1 MQIHYHRPWTDRRD
15 RMGTKKRIA
24 IIATMAL
31 VICAAMM
38 VFATQGSDA
47 GTGEGTEDT
56 GSITW
61 IMVCSALVFIMSP
74 GIAFFYG
81 GMLRKQS
88 MSSMITQTLIA
99 MGVMTVSWVVVGYSL
114 SFSGD
119 GTFIGDLEHMF
130 LNGVTENAPSGIS
143 EMEFAMFQG
152 MFAMITAAIV
162 LGACAERIRYTA
174 MIWFLAI
181 WSVMVYAPMAHWVW
195 GGGLFDQ
202 YLTVLDYAGGTVVH
216 ICAGITGIAL
226 VLFAGKRSDMVRNSR
241 AHNIP
246 LAFLGCALL
255 WFGWIGFNGGS
266 GLAAGGEAVRV
277 IMVTMTSAAC
287 GMIAWFAVQYYMVGR
302 VGVLG
307 MIAGSIAGLVGITP
321 AAGYVGIPEAMI
333 IGAVTGVLCFFAVRY
348 TKGREKLDDAL
359 DVFAVH
365 GVGGI
370 WGAIA
375 TGILANPDYAGGV
388 AGLIYGSWDL
398 FIGQIVAVIITLAF
412 CFAVS
417 YCIIFVISKFMRVRV
432 TEEEMLV
439 GQDIIEHGENAYM

>member
-1 MQIHYHRPWTDRRD
+1 MTT
-15 RMGTKKRIA
+15 MKRSVLLLAVIVALIA
-24 IIATMAL
+24 LAIPVADAQA
-31 VICAAMM
+31 VSGESVEAA
-38 VFATQGSDA
+38 
-47 GTGEGTEDT
+47 EDT
-56 GSITW
+56 GSISW
-61 IMVCSALVFIMSP
+61 ILVCSALVFIMAP

-88 MSSMITQTLIA
+88 MSSIITQTLIA
-99 MGVMTVSWVVVGYSL
+99 TGVMMISWISVGYSL

-119 GTFIGDLEHMF
+119 GVIIGNLDRIFMD
-130 LNGVTENAPSGIS
+130 GVSEYSISGIS
-143 EMEFAMFQG
+143 EMQFAVFQG
-152 MFAMITAAIV
+152 MFAIVTAAIV

-174 MIWFLAI
+174 VIWFLAI
-181 WSVMVYAPMAHWVW
+181 WSILVYAPMAHWVW

-202 YLTVLDYAGGTVVH
+202 YLTVLDFAGGTVVH

-226 VLFAGKRSDMVRNSR
+226 VLFAGRRSEKVRNSR

-266 GLAAGGEAVRV
+266 GLAADGVAVRV
-277 IMVTMTSAAC
+277 ILMTMLSAAC
-287 GMIAWFAVQYYMVGR
+287 GMMAWMAVQYMVVGR

-321 AAGYVGIPEAMI
+321 GAAYVGVWETMI
-333 IGAVTGVLCFFAVRY
+333 IGAVAGVLCFFAVRFFRGK
-348 TKGREKLDDAL
+348 TRIDDAL

-375 TGILANPDYAGGV
+375 TGLFAVGEYTGGIE
-388 AGLIYGSWDL
+388 GLIYGSVDL
-398 FIGQIVAVIITLAF
+398 FVGQIVAILGTLAF
-412 CFAVS
+412 CFTVS
-417 YCIIFVISKFMRVRV
+417 YCIIWCLSKVMRVRV
-432 TEEEMLV
+432 TEEEEMV
-439 GQDIIEHGENAYM
+439 GQDLIEHGENAYM